1 MLSVIIPVYNTA
13 QTLDACVESV
23 LQQHVDEMQLLL
35 VDDASPDE
43 APARCDAW
51 AAQHPQRIRVIHQP
65 KNSGLSAARNAALD
79 VVLREGKSD
88 IITFVDSDD
97 RLSPN
102 TYAPLLHLMAQ
113 HPDVDML
120 EYAYQEV
127 PYINKGVNGSNNEAN
142 NGNDKVSMGCN
153 NTDTAPTLYADAQR
167 YWLQAQAYT
176 HTYAWNKL
184 YRTTLWREVRYP
196 VGRTFEDMHTLPRLL
211 NACRQVLVTHQGTY
225 LYTHNPNGIT
235 ANASATDWASLLEA
249 SLVAWQKYGL
259 PMGHNQTPM
268 GHNHNNNGHNQ
279 RRLADLYYMY
289 VLNIQLQ
296 YCKLS
301 GKAPTLPY
309 RPVCLTALPRRF
321 WLKGLL
327 LRVLG
332 VNGLAKV
339 IAGKASLRA

>member
-23 LQQHVDEMQLLL
+23 LQQQVDEMQLLL

-51 AAQHPQRIRVIHQP
+51 AARHPQRIRVIHQL
-65 KNSGLSAARNAALD
+65 KNGGLSAARNAALD
-79 VVLREGKSD
+79 VVLREGKTD

-97 RLSPN
+97 RLAPN
-102 TYAPLLHLMAQ
+102 TYAPLLHLMAL

-127 PYINKGVNGSNNEAN
+127 PYINKGVNGGNN
-142 NGNDKVSMGCN
+142 K
-153 NTDTAPTLYADAQR
+153 APTFYVDAQR
-167 YWLQAQAYT
+167 YWLQEQAYT
-176 HTYAWNKL
+176 HSYAWNKL
-184 YRTTLWREVRYP
+184 YRTALWRDVRFP
-196 VGRTFEDMHTLPRLL
+196 VGKTFEDMHTLPRLL
-211 NACRQVLVTHQGTY
+211 NGCRQVLVTQHGTY
-225 LYTHNPNGIT
+225 LYSYNPKGIT
-235 ANASATDWASLLEA
+235 ANANAADWTSLLEA
-249 SLVAWQKYGL
+249 SLVAWHKYGA
-259 PMGHNQTPM
+259 GAD
-268 GHNHNNNGHNQ
+268 NNN
-279 RRLADLYYMY
+279 RLADLYYMH

-309 RPVCLTALPRRF
+309 RPVRLTALPRRF

-332 VNGLAKV
+332 LKVLA
-339 IAGKASLRA
+339 RWYR

>member
-23 LQQHVDEMQLLL
+23 LQQQVDEMQLLL

-51 AAQHPQRIRVIHQP
+51 AARHPQRIRVIHQK
-65 KNSGLSAARNAALD
+65 KNGGLSAARNAALD
-79 VVLREGKSD
+79 VVLREGKTD

-127 PYINKGVNGSNNEAN
+127 PYINKGVNGGNN
-142 NGNDKVSMGCN
+142 K
-153 NTDTAPTLYADAQR
+153 APTLYADAQC
-167 YWLQAQAYT
+167 YWLQEQVYT
-176 HTYAWNKL
+176 HSYAWNKL
-184 YRTTLWREVRYP
+184 YRTALWHDVRFP
-196 VGRTFEDMHTLPRLL
+196 VRKTFEDMHTLPRLL
-211 NACRQVLVTHQGTY
+211 DGCRQVLVTQHGTY
-225 LYTHNPNGIT
+225 LYSYNPKGIT
-235 ANASATDWASLLEA
+235 ANANAADWASLLEA
-249 SLVAWQKYGL
+249 SLVAWHKYGAVAD
-259 PMGHNQTPM
+259 
-268 GHNHNNNGHNQ
+268 NNNNN
-279 RRLADLYYMY
+279 RLADLYYMY

-309 RPVCLTALPRRF
+309 RPVRLTALPRRF
-321 WLKGLL
+321 WLKWLL

-332 VNGLAKV
+332 LKVLARWYSWQSCDKPLCWWLPQGLARLR
-339 IAGKASLRA
+339 KA

>member
-23 LQQHVDEMQLLL
+23 LQQQVDEMQLLL

-51 AAQHPQRIRVIHQP
+51 AARYPQRIRVIHQQ

-113 HPDVDML
+113 YPDVDML

-127 PYINKGVNGSNNEAN
+127 PYINKGVNG
-142 NGNDKVSMGCN
+142 GNSE
-153 NTDTAPTLYADAQR
+153 APTLYADAQR

-184 YRTTLWREVRYP
+184 YRTALWREVRYP

-211 NACRQVLVTHQGTY
+211 DACRQVLVTHQGTY
-225 LYTHNPNGIT
+225 LYTQNPNGIT

-249 SLVAWQKYGL
+249 SLVAWQKYGAAY
-259 PMGHNQTPM
+259 
-268 GHNHNNNGHNQ
+268 HNNA
-279 RRLADLYYMY
+279 RLADLYYMY

-301 GKAPTLPY
+301 GKAPMLPY
-309 RPVCLTALPRRF
+309 RPVRLTALPHRF

-332 VNGLAKV
+332 IKGLAKV

>member
-23 LQQHVDEMQLLL
+23 LQQQVDEMQLLL

-51 AAQHPQRIRVIHQP
+51 AARHPQRIRVIHQP

-79 VVLREGKSD
+79 VVLREGKTD

-97 RLSPN
+97 RLAPN

-127 PYINKGVNGSNNEAN
+127 PYINKGVNGGNNKA
-142 NGNDKVSMGCN
+142 S
-153 NTDTAPTLYADAQR
+153 TLYADAQR
-167 YWLQAQAYT
+167 YWLQEQAYT

-184 YRTTLWREVRYP
+184 YRTALWREVRYP

-211 NACRQVLVTHQGTY
+211 DGCRQVLVTQHGTY
-225 LYTHNPNGIT
+225 LYSYNPKGIT
-235 ANASATDWASLLEA
+235 ANANAADWASLLEA
-249 SLVAWQKYGL
+249 SLVAWHKYGA
-259 PMGHNQTPM
+259 GAD
-268 GHNHNNNGHNQ
+268 NNNNNNNNN
-279 RRLADLYYMY
+279 RLADLYYMY

-309 RPVCLTALPRRF
+309 RPVHLTALPRRF

-327 LRVLG
+327 LG
-332 VNGLAKV
+332 VRTES
-339 IAGKASLRA
+339 AGKVV

>member
-23 LQQHVDEMQLLL
+23 LRQQIDEMQLLL

-51 AAQHPQRIRVIHQP
+51 AARHPQRIRVIHQP
-65 KNSGLSAARNAALD
+65 KNGGLSAARNAALD
-79 VVLREGKSD
+79 VVLREGKTD

-97 RLSPN
+97 RLAPN
-102 TYAPLLHLMAQ
+102 TYAPLLALMAQ

-120 EYAYQEV
+120 EYAYKEV
-127 PYINKGVNGSNNEAN
+127 PYINKGVNGGNN
-142 NGNDKVSMGCN
+142 K
-153 NTDTAPTLYADAQR
+153 APTLYVDAQR
-167 YWLQAQAYT
+167 YWLQEQAYT
-176 HTYAWNKL
+176 HSYAWNKL
-184 YRTTLWREVRYP
+184 YRTALWRDVRFP
-196 VGRTFEDMHTLPRLL
+196 VRRTFEDMHTLPRLL
-211 NACRQVLVTHQGTY
+211 DGCRQVLVTQHGTY
-225 LYTHNPNGIT
+225 LYSYNPKGIT
-235 ANASATDWASLLEA
+235 ANANAADWASLLEA
-249 SLVAWQKYGL
+249 SLVAWHKYGATAD
-259 PMGHNQTPM
+259 NN
-268 GHNHNNNGHNQ
+268 NHNNNPHPNKA
-279 RRLADLYYMY
+279 RLADLYYMY

-309 RPVCLTALPRRF
+309 RPVHLTALPRRF

-332 VNGLAKV
+332 LKVLA
-339 IAGKASLRA
+339 RWYR

>member
-23 LQQHVDEMQLLL
+23 LQQQIDEMQLLL

-51 AAQHPQRIRVIHQP
+51 AARHPQRIRVIHQP
-65 KNSGLSAARNAALD
+65 KNGGLSAARNAALD
-79 VVLREGKSD
+79 VVLREGKTD

-97 RLSPN
+97 RLTPN

-127 PYINKGVNGSNNEAN
+127 PYINKGVNGGNN
-142 NGNDKVSMGCN
+142 K
-153 NTDTAPTLYADAQR
+153 APTLYADAQR
-167 YWLQAQAYT
+167 YWLQEQAYT
-176 HTYAWNKL
+176 HSYAWNKL
-184 YRTTLWREVRYP
+184 YRTALWRDVRFP

-211 NACRQVLVTHQGTY
+211 DGCRQVLVTQHGTY
-225 LYTHNPNGIT
+225 LYSYNPKGIT
-235 ANASATDWASLLEA
+235 ANASAADWASLLEA
-249 SLVAWQKYGL
+249 SLVAWHKYG
-259 PMGHNQTPM
+259 
-268 GHNHNNNGHNQ
+268 
-279 RRLADLYYMY
+279 RLADLYYMY

-301 GKAPTLPY
+301 GKAPELPY
-309 RPVCLTALPRRF
+309 RPVRLSALPHRF
-321 WLKGLL
+321 WLKWLL

-332 VNGLAKV
+332 LKVLARWY
-339 IAGKASLRA
+339 SRQSRP

>member
-23 LQQHVDEMQLLL
+23 LQQQIDEMQLLL

-51 AAQHPQRIRVIHQP
+51 AARHPQRIRVIHQP
-65 KNSGLSAARNAALD
+65 KNGGLSAARNAALD
-79 VVLREGKSD
+79 VVLREGKTD

-97 RLSPN
+97 RLAPN
-102 TYAPLLHLMAQ
+102 TYAPLLDLMAQ

-127 PYINKGVNGSNNEAN
+127 PYINKGVNGGNN
-142 NGNDKVSMGCN
+142 K
-153 NTDTAPTLYADAQR
+153 APTLYADAQR
-167 YWLQAQAYT
+167 YWLQEQVYT
-176 HTYAWNKL
+176 HSYAWNKL
-184 YRTTLWREVRYP
+184 YRTALWRDVRFP
-196 VGRTFEDMHTLPRLL
+196 VRRTFEDMHTLPRLL
-211 NACRQVLVTHQGTY
+211 DGCRQVLVTQHGTY
-225 LYTHNPNGIT
+225 LYSYNPKGIT
-235 ANASATDWASLLEA
+235 ANANAADWTSLLEA
-249 SLVAWQKYGL
+249 SLVAWHKYGAVAD
-259 PMGHNQTPM
+259 
-268 GHNHNNNGHNQ
+268 NNN
-279 RRLADLYYMY
+279 RLADLYYMY

-309 RPVCLTALPRRF
+309 RPVRLTVLPRRF

-327 LRVLG
+327 LRALG
-332 VNGLAKV
+332 LKGLARWYRRQSCDKPLCWWLPQGL
-339 IAGKASLRA
+339 ARLRKA

>member
-23 LQQHVDEMQLLL
+23 LQQQVDEMQLLL

-51 AAQHPQRIRVIHQP
+51 AARHPQRIRVIHQP

-79 VVLREGKSD
+79 VVLREGKTD

-97 RLSPN
+97 RLAPN
-102 TYAPLLHLMAQ
+102 TYAPLLDLMVQ

-127 PYINKGVNGSNNEAN
+127 PYINKGVNGGNN
-142 NGNDKVSMGCN
+142 K
-153 NTDTAPTLYADAQR
+153 APTLYADAQR
-167 YWLQAQAYT
+167 YWLQEQAYT
-176 HTYAWNKL
+176 HSYAWNKL
-184 YRTTLWREVRYP
+184 YRTALWRDVRFP
-196 VGRTFEDMHTLPRLL
+196 VGKTFEDMHTLPRLL
-211 NACRQVLVTHQGTY
+211 DGCRQVLVTQHGTY
-225 LYTHNPNGIT
+225 LYSYNPKGIT
-235 ANASATDWASLLEA
+235 ANANAADWASLLEA
-249 SLVAWQKYGL
+249 SLVAWHKYGA
-259 PMGHNQTPM
+259 GAD
-268 GHNHNNNGHNQ
+268 NNNNN
-279 RRLADLYYMY
+279 RLSDLYYMY

-309 RPVCLTALPRRF
+309 RPVHLTALPRRF

-327 LRVLG
+327 LRALG
-332 VNGLAKV
+332 LKGLA
-339 IAGKASLRA
+339 RWYR

>member
-23 LQQHVDEMQLLL
+23 LQQQVDEMQLLL

-51 AAQHPQRIRVIHQP
+51 AARHPQRIRVIHQP
-65 KNSGLSAARNAALD
+65 KNGGLSAARNAALD
-79 VVLREGKSD
+79 VVLREGKTD

-127 PYINKGVNGSNNEAN
+127 PYINKGVNGGNN
-142 NGNDKVSMGCN
+142 K
-153 NTDTAPTLYADAQR
+153 APTLYADAQR
-167 YWLQAQAYT
+167 YWLQEQAYT
-176 HTYAWNKL
+176 HSYAWNKL
-184 YRTTLWREVRYP
+184 YRTALWRDVRFP
-196 VGRTFEDMHTLPRLL
+196 VGKTFEDMHTLPRLL
-211 NACRQVLVTHQGTY
+211 DGCRQVLVTQHGTY
-225 LYTHNPNGIT
+225 LYSYNPKGIT
-235 ANASATDWASLLEA
+235 ANANAADWASLLEA
-249 SLVAWQKYGL
+249 SLMAWHKYGA
-259 PMGHNQTPM
+259 GAD
-268 GHNHNNNGHNQ
+268 NNNNN
-279 RRLADLYYMY
+279 RLSDLYYMH

-309 RPVCLTALPRRF
+309 RPVRLTALPRRF

-327 LRVLG
+327 LRALGLKVL
-332 VNGLAKV
+332 A
-339 IAGKASLRA
+339 RWYR

>member
-23 LQQHVDEMQLLL
+23 LQQQIDEMQLLL

-51 AAQHPQRIRVIHQP
+51 AARHPQRIRVIHQP
-65 KNSGLSAARNAALD
+65 KNGGLSAARNAALD
-79 VVLREGKSD
+79 VVLREGKID

-97 RLSPN
+97 QLSPN

-127 PYINKGVNGSNNEAN
+127 PYINKGVNGGNN
-142 NGNDKVSMGCN
+142 K
-153 NTDTAPTLYADAQR
+153 APTLYADAQR
-167 YWLQAQAYT
+167 YWLEEQAYT
-176 HTYAWNKL
+176 HSYAWNKL
-184 YRTTLWREVRYP
+184 YRTALWRDVRFP
-196 VGRTFEDMHTLPRLL
+196 VGKTFEDMHTLPRLL
-211 NACRQVLVTHQGTY
+211 DGCRQVLVTQHGTY
-225 LYTHNPNGIT
+225 LYSYNPKGIT
-235 ANASATDWASLLEA
+235 ANANAADWVSLLEA
-249 SLVAWQKYGL
+249 SLVAWHKYGA
-259 PMGHNQTPM
+259 GAD
-268 GHNHNNNGHNQ
+268 NNNNN
-279 RRLADLYYMY
+279 RLSDLYYMY

-309 RPVCLTALPRRF
+309 RPVRLTALPRRF

-332 VNGLAKV
+332 LTVL
-339 IAGKASLRA
+339 SRWYR

>member
-1 MLSVIIPVYNTA
+1 MLSVIIPVYNTV

-23 LQQHVDEMQLLL
+23 LQQQVDEMQLLL

-51 AAQHPQRIRVIHQP
+51 AARHPQRIRVIHQP
-65 KNSGLSAARNAALD
+65 KNGGLSAARNAALD
-79 VVLREGKSD
+79 VVQREGKTD

-97 RLSPN
+97 RLAPN
-102 TYAPLLHLMAQ
+102 TYAPLLALMAQ

-127 PYINKGVNGSNNEAN
+127 PYINKGVNGGNN
-142 NGNDKVSMGCN
+142 K
-153 NTDTAPTLYADAQR
+153 APTLYADAQR
-167 YWLQAQAYT
+167 YWLQEQAYT
-176 HTYAWNKL
+176 HSYAWNKL
-184 YRTTLWREVRYP
+184 YRTALWRDVRFP
-196 VGRTFEDMHTLPRLL
+196 VGKTFEDMHTLPRLL
-211 NACRQVLVTHQGTY
+211 DGCRQVLVTQQGTY
-225 LYTHNPNGIT
+225 LYTQNPKGIT

-249 SLVAWQKYGL
+249 SLVAWQKYGAAY
-259 PMGHNQTPM
+259 
-268 GHNHNNNGHNQ
+268 HNNA
-279 RRLADLYYMY
+279 RLSDLYYMY

-309 RPVCLTALPRRF
+309 RPVRLTALPRRF

-332 VNGLAKV
+332 MKVLA
-339 IAGKASLRA
+339 RWYR

>member
-23 LQQHVDEMQLLL
+23 LQQQVDEMQLLL

-51 AAQHPQRIRVIHQP
+51 AARHPQRIRVIHQP
-65 KNSGLSAARNAALD
+65 KNGGLSAARNAALD
-79 VVLREGKSD
+79 VVLREGKTD

-127 PYINKGVNGSNNEAN
+127 PYINKGVNGGNN
-142 NGNDKVSMGCN
+142 K
-153 NTDTAPTLYADAQR
+153 APTLYADAQR
-167 YWLQAQAYT
+167 YWLQEQAYT
-176 HTYAWNKL
+176 HSYAWNKL
-184 YRTTLWREVRYP
+184 YRTALWRDVRFP
-196 VGRTFEDMHTLPRLL
+196 VGKTFEDMHTLPRLL
-211 NACRQVLVTHQGTY
+211 DGCRQVLVTQHGTY
-225 LYTHNPNGIT
+225 LYSYNPKGIT

-249 SLVAWQKYGL
+249 SLVAWHKYGA
-259 PMGHNQTPM
+259 GAD
-268 GHNHNNNGHNQ
+268 NNNKT
-279 RRLADLYYMY
+279 RLSDLYYMY

-309 RPVCLTALPRRF
+309 RPVRLTALPRRF

-332 VNGLAKV
+332 VKVLA
-339 IAGKASLRA
+339 RWYR

>member
-23 LQQHVDEMQLLL
+23 LQQQVDEMQLLL

-51 AAQHPQRIRVIHQP
+51 AARHPQRIRVIHQP

-79 VVLREGKSD
+79 VVLREGKTD

-127 PYINKGVNGSNNEAN
+127 PYINKGVNGGNN
-142 NGNDKVSMGCN
+142 K
-153 NTDTAPTLYADAQR
+153 APTLYADAQR
-167 YWLQAQAYT
+167 YWLQEQVYT
-176 HTYAWNKL
+176 HSYAWNKL
-184 YRTTLWREVRYP
+184 YRTALWHDVRFP
-196 VGRTFEDMHTLPRLL
+196 VGKTFEDMHTLPRLL
-211 NACRQVLVTHQGTY
+211 DGCRQVLVTQHGTY
-225 LYTHNPNGIT
+225 LYSYNPKGIT
-235 ANASATDWASLLEA
+235 ANANAADWASLLEA
-249 SLVAWQKYGL
+249 SLVAWHKYGAVAD
-259 PMGHNQTPM
+259 
-268 GHNHNNNGHNQ
+268 NNNNNKA
-279 RRLADLYYMY
+279 RLADLYYMY

-301 GKAPTLPY
+301 GKASTLPY
-309 RPVCLTALPRRF
+309 RPVRLTALPRRF

-332 VNGLAKV
+332 VKGLA
-339 IAGKASLRA
+339 RWYR

>member
-23 LQQHVDEMQLLL
+23 LQQQVDEMQLLL

-43 APARCDAW
+43 APAHCDAW
-51 AAQHPQRIRVIHQP
+51 AARYPQRIRVIHQP

-97 RLSPN
+97 RLAPN
-102 TYAPLLHLMAQ
+102 TYAPLLALMAQ

-120 EYAYQEV
+120 EYVYQEV
-127 PYINKGVNGSNNEAN
+127 PYINKGVNGGNNE
-142 NGNDKVSMGCN
+142 
-153 NTDTAPTLYADAQR
+153 APTLYADAQR

-184 YRTTLWREVRYP
+184 YRTALWREVRYP

-211 NACRQVLVTHQGTY
+211 DGCRQVLVTQQGTY
-225 LYTHNPNGIT
+225 LYTQNPKGIT
-235 ANASATDWASLLEA
+235 ATASATDWASLLEA
-249 SLVAWQKYGL
+249 SLVAWQKYGA
-259 PMGHNQTPM
+259 TY
-268 GHNHNNNGHNQ
+268 HNNA
-279 RRLADLYYMY
+279 RLADLYYMY

-309 RPVCLTALPRRF
+309 RPVRLTALPRRF

-332 VNGLAKV
+332 VKGLAKV

>member
-23 LQQHVDEMQLLL
+23 LQQQVDEMQLLL

-51 AAQHPQRIRVIHQP
+51 AARYPQRIRVIHQP

-113 HPDVDML
+113 YPDVDML

-127 PYINKGVNGSNNEAN
+127 PYINKGVNGGNNEAI
-142 NGNDKVSMGCN
+142 NGNDKASMGCN
-153 NTDTAPTLYADAQR
+153 NTDTALTLYADAQR

-184 YRTTLWREVRYP
+184 YRTALWREVRFP

-211 NACRQVLVTHQGTY
+211 DACRQVLVTHQGTY

-249 SLVAWQKYGL
+249 SLVAWQKYGAAY
-259 PMGHNQTPM
+259 
-268 GHNHNNNGHNQ
+268 HNNA
-279 RRLADLYYMY
+279 RLADLYYMY

-309 RPVCLTALPRRF
+309 RSVRLTALPRRF

-332 VNGLAKV
+332 VKGLAKV
-339 IAGKASLRA
+339 IAGLASPGLREA